1 MNRRVVVTG
10 LGAITPIGN
19 NVPEFWS
26 AVKQQKVGIGEI
38 THFDATD
45 YKCHLAAEVKDFDA
59 KEYMDFRS
67 AKRMEAFC
75 QFAVAAA
82 GEALEDADFPWK
94 QRMHTVWVLPSV
106 PESEVYRQSKESIAN
121 Y

>member
-1 MNRRVVVTG
+1 MDCLDREDKNMNRRVVVTG

-45 YKCHLAAEVKDFDA
+45 YKCHIRLI
-59 KEYMDFRS
+59 
-67 AKRMEAFC
+67 
-75 QFAVAAA
+75 
-82 GEALEDADFPWK
+82 
-94 QRMHTVWVLPSV
+94 TSV
-106 PESEVYRQSKESIAN
+106 NMLRITIY
-121 Y
+121 